1 MVYTL
6 FAYLGS
12 SVLRIVLWCVFY
24 HIGFDFWFLPNYR
37 QSFNPR
43 KFMWPLV
50 SMEIRDG
57 AVDIKSIVFRMS
69 SFTLIAYMI
78 NEFMSDEKNVQDL
91 KDFAKTGIND
101 LLDYGTEWIVKDN
114 ELDIGNRTQAEKDQ
128 TF

>member
-1 MVYTL
+1 
-6 FAYLGS
+6 
-12 SVLRIVLWCVFY
+12 
-24 HIGFDFWFLPNYR
+24 
-37 QSFNPR
+37 
-43 KFMWPLV
+43 MWPLV
-50 SMEIRDG
+50 SMEIRDD

-78 NEFMSDEKNVQDL
+78 KEFMSDEKNVQDL